1 MYSTKTSAL
10 TRNKCHHINS
20 SLLGG
25 QPHKH
30 GVASSKVI
38 QTRACK
44 APGDSSRR
52 RQLRLIGES
61 MIRLRN
67 QWALIRA
74 SDRKKG
80 RSIRGWMRSDKSY
93 RSQDVCQSIG
103 VSKSSNKSYWSQDIC
118 WSNGES
124 MSSDKS
130 YDRKTFVG
138 RSGNQRALI
147 RATDRK
153 TFLTDRGVNEIC
165 YRSGSQWALIRAPDH
180 MTFVG
185 W

>member
-1 MYSTKTSAL
+1 MEILLRLQRKGFCAQTSWR
-10 TRNKCHHINS
+10 RNKLWCIQQKHPHLQETNVITS
-20 SLLGG
+20 IQFVGG

-80 RSIRGWMRSDKSY
+80 RSIRGE
-93 RSQDVCQSIG
+93 C
-103 VSKSSNKSYWSQDIC
+103 
-118 WSNGES
+118 
-124 MSSDKS
+124 
-130 YDRKTFVG
+130 
-138 RSGNQRALI
+138 ALI

-153 TFLTDRGVNEIC
+153 TFVN
-165 YRSGSQWALIRAPDH
+165 RSGCLRALIRAIGRK
-180 MTFVG
+180 TFVG
-185 W
+185 RTGSQRALIRATTARHLWVDRVIKELW

>member
-1 MYSTKTSAL
+1 MKEKQALMYSTKISAL

-44 APGDSSRR
+44 ALGDSSRR
-52 RQLRLIGES
+52 RQLRLIGEL

-80 RSIRGWMRSDKSY
+80 RSIRGE
-93 RSQDVCQSIG
+93 C
-103 VSKSSNKSYWSQDIC
+103 
-118 WSNGES
+118 
-124 MSSDKS
+124 
-130 YDRKTFVG
+130 
-138 RSGNQRALI
+138 ALI

-153 TFLTDRGVNEIC
+153 TFVN
-165 YRSGSQWALIRAPDH
+165 RSGCLRALIRAIGRKTFVGRTGSQWALIRATTARHLWVDR
-180 MTFVG
+180 VIKEL

>member
-1 MYSTKTSAL
+1 MKEKQALMYSTKTSAL

-80 RSIRGWMRSDKSY
+80 RSIRGE
-93 RSQDVCQSIG
+93 C
-103 VSKSSNKSYWSQDIC
+103 
-118 WSNGES
+118 
-124 MSSDKS
+124 
-130 YDRKTFVG
+130 
-138 RSGNQRALI
+138 ALI

-153 TFLTDRGVNEIC
+153 TFVN
-165 YRSGSQWALIRAPDH
+165 RSGWLRALIRAIGRKTFVGRTGSQWALIRATTARHLWVDR
-180 MTFVG
+180 VIKEL